1 MCKGGQRMGA
11 KLAAKV
17 ESGRRRGGKRWFS
30 GLRERVGEAKWH
42 GEGGGGR
49 RRRGMGGGAISAAR
63 DWGSL
68 LGEQKLHLQMNSRDK
83 SHNFSGLSRSYR
95 GFCQP
100 QPSFSLLT

>member
-1 MCKGGQRMGA
+1 MG
-11 KLAAKV
+11 KLVAKV
-17 ESGRRRGGKRWFS
+17 EGGRRRGGEGWFS
-30 GLRERVGEAKWH
+30 GLHERM
-42 GEGGGGR
+42 GR
-49 RRRGMGGGAISAAR
+49 RSSKGRGWGGGAISAAR

-100 QPSFSLLT
+100 QPSFSFLT

>member
-1 MCKGGQRMGA
+1 M
-11 KLAAKV
+11 AKV
-17 ESGRRRGGKRWFS
+17 ERVEDEEEEGVVLGASRRGRMGRRSSKGRGW
-30 GLRERVGEAKWH
+30 
-42 GEGGGGR
+42 
-49 RRRGMGGGAISAAR
+49 GGGAISAAR

-100 QPSFSLLT
+100 QPSFSFLT

>member
-1 MCKGGQRMGA
+1 M
-11 KLAAKV
+11 AKV
-17 ESGRRRGGKRWFS
+17 EGGRRREGKGWFS
-30 GLRERVGEAKWH
+30 GLRERVGRRSSK
-42 GEGGGGR
+42 GR
-49 RRRGMGGGAISAAR
+49 GWEGGAISAAR

-100 QPSFSLLT
+100 QPSFSFLT

>member
-1 MCKGGQRMGA
+1 
-11 KLAAKV
+11 V
-17 ESGRRRGGKRWFS
+17 EDEEEGRGGSRGSVRGW
-30 GLRERVGEAKWH
+30 VGEVAR
-42 GEGGGGR
+42 GR
-49 RRRGMGGGAISAAR
+49 GRGTTTGREDGGGAISAAR

>member
-1 MCKGGQRMGA
+1 MEDEEK
-11 KLAAKV
+11 
-17 ESGRRRGGKRWFS
+17 RRGGSRGFVRGW
-30 GLRERVGEAKWH
+30 VGEVVVR
-42 GEGGGGR
+42 EGAG
-49 RRRGMGGGAISAAR
+49 GGGAISAAR

-100 QPSFSLLT
+100 QPSFSFLT

>member
-1 MCKGGQRMGA
+1 MEDEEEG
-11 KLAAKV
+11 
-17 ESGRRRGGKRWFS
+17 RGGSRGFVRGW
-30 GLRERVGEAKWH
+30 VGEVVR
-42 GEGGGGR
+42 EGAG
-49 RRRGMGGGAISAAR
+49 GGGAISAAR

-100 QPSFSLLT
+100 QPSFSFLT